1 MPPTTRKQTPFKD
14 AFVAK
19 KYTRTKLPTSIEL
32 YCQYL
37 EFNSNS
43 KQTIQDLRLIW
54 EEAGIPNVPFTSIH
68 IKFTRFLTNIR
79 ALSKFSRKQNFEM
92 KKKKFFEKHN
102 KLFDIASC
110 SCYRKSKDPRAID
123 MLCSCRMNKK
133 IPSKELAFYLDQ
145 ISNRIQRIENHR
157 SQREPANIS
166 GDTNNDELVNL

>member
-1 MPPTTRKQTPFKD
+1 MPENNKQMFVIFHFNICLKRFNMPPTTRKQTPFND

-92 KKKKFFEKHN
+92 KKKN
-102 KLFDIASC
+102 SLRNITSY
-110 SCYRKSKDPRAID
+110 SI
-123 MLCSCRMNKK
+123 L
-133 IPSKELAFYLDQ
+133 
-145 ISNRIQRIENHR
+145 HR
-157 SQREPANIS
+157 VAVI
-166 GDTNNDELVNL
+166 VNLKIHAQ